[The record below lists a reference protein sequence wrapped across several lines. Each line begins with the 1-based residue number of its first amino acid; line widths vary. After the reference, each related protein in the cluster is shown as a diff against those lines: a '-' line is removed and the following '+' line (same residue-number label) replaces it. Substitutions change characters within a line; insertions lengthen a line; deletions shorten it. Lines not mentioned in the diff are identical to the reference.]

1 MTVPVPKGKPY
12 PALGDHELVE
22 VEVPDV
28 GALFEKA
35 GLDVRTMGR
44 TPAEDPGF
52 FAYAGA
58 AGVVA
63 AERTR

>member
-1 MTVPVPKGKPY
+1 
-12 PALGDHELVE
+12 
-22 VEVPDV
+22 V

-35 GLDVRTMGR
+35 GLEVRTMGR